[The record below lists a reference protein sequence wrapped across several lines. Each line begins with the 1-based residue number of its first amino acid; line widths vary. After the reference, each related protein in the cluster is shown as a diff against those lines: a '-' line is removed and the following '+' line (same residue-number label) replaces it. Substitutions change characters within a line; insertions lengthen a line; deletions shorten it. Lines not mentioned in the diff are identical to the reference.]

1 MSKKI
6 TEDEVTN
13 LRSLQKNL
21 YDSRLDLGDV
31 QVAIARLETKKK
43 SLVFDIENQSAEL
56 GKFQD
61 GLHKKYGDKK
71 IDLMT
76 GDKRF
81 CCGNSLIL
89 ICQYL

>member
-43 SLVFDIENQSAEL
+43 SLVFDIENQSSEL

-76 GDKRF
+76 GELK
-81 CCGNSLIL
+81 
-89 ICQYL
+89 

>member
-56 GKFQD
+56 GKLQD

-76 GDKRF
+76 GELK
-81 CCGNSLIL
+81 
-89 ICQYL
+89 